1 GVKPRRLL
9 ERCGIAPMDS
19 RQGSSATCIYESRGA
34 KGGVSSTTKKGMA
47 CPSVVSI
54 GASSG
59 ISSMREYPKVL
70 NADRFR
76 EALNYYTPSEVDDAD
91 FGGNEDAFKAIT
103 RHAVTQNYY
112 GDVSGGTEHG
122 RYRLS
127 GGYLNQ
133 NGIIRGSQLKKYTG
147 NFTGNFR
154 FLENRR
160 LGLDFSLFLTQ
171 LDNRYAPINA
181 MVGSEGNVISQALQ

>member
-1 GVKPRRLL
+1 
-9 ERCGIAPMDS
+9 
-19 RQGSSATCIYESRGA
+19 IYGSRGA
-34 KGGVSSTTKKGMA
+34 NGVVIITTKKGVA
-47 CPSVVSI
+47 GPPVVSI

-91 FGGNEDAFKAIT
+91 FAGNEDAFKALS
-103 RHAVTQNYY
+103 RHAVRQNYY
-112 GDVSGGTEHG
+112 GDASRHTENG

-127 GGYLNQ
+127 GSSLNHH
-133 NGIIRGSQLKKYTG
+133 GIIRGSQLKKYTG

-160 LGLDFSLFLTQ
+160 LGLDFSSFLTP
-171 LDNRYAPINA
+171 LDN
-181 MVGSEGNVISQALQ
+181 